1 MSSIM
6 NTSFLVLVFMIVTE
20 WLFDC
25 QGTVST
31 MSWHI
36 ILSTMSW
43 HLTVKSLE
51 LRIQSRECKMEKKEG
66 IKERSFEFAVTVIK
80 FVQRLPKNFVSQKIG
95 GQLLDAATSIGAN
108 VEEATGGF
116 SKKDFTF
123 KMGIALKEARES
135 NYWLRLIK
143 ASELAKGSDLESL

>member
-1 MSSIM
+1 
-6 NTSFLVLVFMIVTE
+6 
-20 WLFDC
+20 
-25 QGTVST
+25 
-31 MSWHI
+31 
-36 ILSTMSW
+36 
-43 HLTVKSLE
+43 
-51 LRIQSRECKMEKKEG
+51 MEKKEG

-143 ASELAKGSDLESL
+143 VSELIKGEDLDFLLQESVEIRKIITSIVKTSKGQ